1 MLLYKAEV
9 NDLNEALEELENE
22 MQTAV
27 TVALD
32 KAYDM
37 FGKEKKQL
45 VEKIQN
51 LECERQEMI
60 SSHRVQEDNSV
71 ELEQALREV
80 QQLRSLSDSRESLL
94 RMLEDGRHIDHAG
107 MQKLRR
113 AGRIM
118 QPPEKTGHHP
128 AQPPAKRKPGTSK
141 DGNERLRARSGA
153 ALVESPRSE
162 SNLKVPAS
170 RTPENLQRG
179 SAIVAKRRT
188 GPREILTGRPEEAAE
203 LDLS

>member
-1 MLLYKAEV
+1 
-9 NDLNEALEELENE
+9 
-22 MQTAV
+22 
-27 TVALD
+27 
-32 KAYDM
+32 
-37 FGKEKKQL
+37 
-45 VEKIQN
+45 
-51 LECERQEMI
+51 
-60 SSHRVQEDNSV
+60 
-71 ELEQALREV
+71 
-80 QQLRSLSDSRESLL
+80 
-94 RMLEDGRHIDHAG
+94 
-107 MQKLRR
+107 
-113 AGRIM
+113 M

>member
-1 MLLYKAEV
+1 LYKAKQEAQEMLLYKAEV

-94 RMLEDGRHIDHAG
+94 RSLSPTSIESRSSHPEPAG
-107 MQKLRR
+107 CWRMGGISTMR
-113 AGRIM
+113 GC
-118 QPPEKTGHHP
+118 
-128 AQPPAKRKPGTSK
+128 
-141 DGNERLRARSGA
+141 RS
-153 ALVESPRSE
+153 
-162 SNLKVPAS
+162 
-170 RTPENLQRG
+170 
-179 SAIVAKRRT
+179 
-188 GPREILTGRPEEAAE
+188 
-203 LDLS
+203 